1 MRNKSAL
8 AYAHNDADTAVA
20 SFGSTQLIVLVY
32 DRVLD
37 HLRVAKFSMENGGD
51 GIEAFNKAHDL
62 IQQGLLACLDH
73 ERGAGI
79 AENLNLVY
87 EWSLREILAVR
98 LDRNFER
105 LNQVMDILADLR
117 EAWSHMSSGDEESNS
132 PIEVTK
138 SLN

>member
-1 MRNKSAL
+1 
-8 AYAHNDADTAVA
+8 
-20 SFGSTQLIVLVY
+20 
-32 DRVLD
+32 
-37 HLRVAKFSMENGGD
+37 MENGGD

-87 EWSLREILAVR
+87 EWSLREILAAR
-98 LDRNFER
+98 LDRNLER
-105 LNQVMDILADLR
+105 LDQVMGVLADLR
-117 EAWSHMSSGDEESNS
+117 EAWSHMSSRGEESNAA
-132 PIEVTK
+132 IEVTK

>member
-1 MRNKSAL
+1 MRNKSAT

-37 HLRVAKFSMENGGD
+37 HLRIAKFSMENGGD

-87 EWSLREILAVR
+87 EWSLREILSAR
-98 LDRNFER
+98 LDRNLEK
-105 LNQVMDILADLR
+105 LDQVMIILTDLR
-117 EAWSHMSSGDEESNS
+117 EAWSQMSSRDQESNAA
-132 PIEVTK
+132 IEFAK